1 MYKILYRMTTHERTP
16 PPTSGKFM
24 CSGRVNSSTI
34 NGLGITGIKCF
45 RYIVMVI
52 FIGMKNKTNTWIIN
66 TNLPQATDQTFKNV
80 ASSTPR
86 LGMNSIKIN

>member
-1 MYKILYRMTTHERTP
+1 MMYKILYRMTTHERTP

-24 CSGRVNSSTI
+24 CSGRVNSSSI

-52 FIGMKNKTNTWIIN
+52 FIGMKNKTEHMDNKHK
-66 TNLPQATDQTFKNV
+66 PAT
-80 ASSTPR
+80 SH
-86 LGMNSIKIN
+86 